1 MMARFIGFVLIVLS
15 CLGGTLQLEYR
26 VNVGFPLGAWDAAM
40 LALIAIGLWRAAS
53 RARAVHAST
62 LPVLLAA
69 FAFATLGGIIVALQ
83 NGNATYELLLTFR
96 NFVAV
101 PLSAWAVFAIVDR
114 EFDYRIFFRWFAIAG
129 ALSGLLVIVFVLGQ
143 GGQSRPFS
151 DVNQLRTVDYG
162 TFAALLATVFLT
174 YAITMKLVVLG
185 RRFDELA
192 LVIAFVGAVATL
204 SRSDWVSLVA
214 GIFPILFLVPAA
226 SRRSL
231 FRLIGVGVPLLGLGL
246 AIFGALG
253 SAMLDVDLLH
263 IMSDRVA
270 TLDPN
275 YAGEIEQN
283 RAYDSRLPGAENE
296 IREWFA
302 GNIFFGSG
310 FGWERRDFAADGSK
324 HNVWTSTLAETGV
337 FGVVAYLVA
346 LALLFRAGVMI
357 VSRQTRAP
365 FARAYGVFAITSA
378 VFFFVHG
385 MVTMSFNTL
394 REAVTLGIILGVALK
409 LEAITSS
416 HGEMES
422 SRQQVVP
429 RPSQ

>member
-1 MMARFIGFVLIVLS
+1 MLPRFLGFVLIVLS

-26 VNVGFPLGAWDAAM
+26 LNVGFPIGAWDASL
-40 LALIAIGLWRAAS
+40 LALIVVGLWRAS
-53 RARAVHAST
+53 IRTGRAYAST
-62 LPVLLAA
+62 VPVLLAS
-69 FAFATLGGIIVALQ
+69 FAIATLGATIVALQ
-83 NGNATYELLLTFR
+83 NGNATYEFLLTLR

-101 PLSAWAVFAIVDR
+101 PLSALSVFAIVDR
-114 EFDYRIFFRWFAIAG
+114 DFDYRIFFRWFAVAG
-129 ALSGLLVIVFVLGQ
+129 ACSGLLVIVFVLGQ
-143 GGQSRPFS
+143 GGQSRQPFT

-185 RRFDELA
+185 RRLDELA
-192 LVIAFVGAVATL
+192 LMIAFVGAVATL

-214 GIFPILFLVPAA
+214 GVVPILFLVPAA

-231 FRLIGVGVPLLGLGL
+231 FRLILVGVPLLAIGL

-253 SAMLDVDLLH
+253 SALLDVDLLH

-275 YAGEIEQN
+275 YTGELGQN

-296 IREWFA
+296 IREWLA

-310 FGWERRDFAADGSK
+310 FGWERRDFAADGNK
-324 HNVWTSTLAETGV
+324 HNVWTSTLAESGI

-346 LALLFRAGVMI
+346 LVLLFRAGVMI
-357 VSRQTRAP
+357 VSRSTHSSRQPYDPFTRA
-365 FARAYGVFAITSA
+365 FGVFSIASA

-385 MVTMSFNTL
+385 MVTLSFNTL
-394 REAVTLGIILGVALK
+394 REAVTLGVILGVALK
-409 LEAITSS
+409 LDAITS
-416 HGEMES
+416 ELP
-422 SRQQVVP
+422 QP
-429 RPSQ
+429 